1 MNNRSQKKRAASG
14 SRRFW
19 IGDFHPK
26 TAIGIWFV
34 LLVYVNPLPLSVWI
48 VRRGKAEKAHP
59 ELFKPSRKKAAK

>member
-26 TAIGIWFV
+26 TAIGIRLV

-48 VRRGKAEKAHP
+48 VRRGKAEKVHP